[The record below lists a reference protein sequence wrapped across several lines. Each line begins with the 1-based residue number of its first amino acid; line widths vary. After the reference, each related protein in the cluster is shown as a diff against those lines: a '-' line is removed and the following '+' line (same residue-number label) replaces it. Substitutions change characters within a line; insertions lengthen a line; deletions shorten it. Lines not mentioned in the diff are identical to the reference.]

1 MVACASSIATDDIS
15 ITYNEAVKSSEKDK
29 WRIAMNEEIGSL
41 HKNQT
46 WRLVS
51 LPKGKK
57 AIGCKW
63 VFAKKEGFPS
73 QSDVRYKARLVAK
86 GYVQKEGID
95 YNEVFSPVVKHS
107 SIRILL
113 ALVAQLDL
121 ELVQLDV
128 KTAFLHGD
136 LKRKSI

>member
-1 MVACASSIATDDIS
+1 MWKLT
-15 ITYNEAVKSSEKDK
+15 
-29 WRIAMNEEIGSL
+29 
-41 HKNQT
+41 Q
-46 WRLVS
+46 

-63 VFAKKEGFPS
+63 VFAKKEGFPNKE
-73 QSDVRYKARLVAK
+73 DVRYKARLVAK
-86 GYVQKEGID
+86 GFAQREGID

-113 ALVAQLDL
+113 ALVAQLNL
-121 ELVQLDV
+121 ELAQLDV

-136 LKRKSI
+136 LEEEIYMTQP